1 MRSLPEPNQIEAKKP
16 NRMDAF
22 FNEVVSGTLGRYNY
36 WVVIFL
42 MMSGFYV
49 VIGSTNLVKKIV
61 GLNIFQT
68 SVFILYISIGKI
80 NGGTAPIVWANA
92 DLYSNPLPHVL
103 ILTAI
108 VVGVATTA
116 LGLSL
121 IMRIKHAY
129 NTVEEDEI
137 LAISQKE
144 DEEE

>member
-1 MRSLPEPNQIEAKKP
+1 MRSLPEPSQIKVKNP

-22 FNEVVSGTLGRYNY
+22 FNELVAGTLGRYNY